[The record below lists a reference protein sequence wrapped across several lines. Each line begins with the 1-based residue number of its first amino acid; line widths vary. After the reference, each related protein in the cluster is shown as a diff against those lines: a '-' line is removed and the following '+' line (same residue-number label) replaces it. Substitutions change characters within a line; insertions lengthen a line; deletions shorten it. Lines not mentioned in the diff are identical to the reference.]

1 MDELVKTISEKLGI
15 SNIAARKA
23 VIIVSD
29 FLKSKLPKPLAGQV
43 DKLLEMDKV
52 TEEELRELGL
62 FKMP

>member
-15 SNIAARKA
+15 SDIAARKA

-29 FLKSKLPKPLAGQV
+29 FLKNKLPKPLAGQV
-43 DKLLEMDKV
+43 DKILEMDKV
-52 TEEELRELGL
+52 TEEELREIGL